1 VSAGA
6 FGGNIGVETNRC
18 LFLFRTVDKNPPE
31 LPLQPLNQ
39 EGEDEF
45 GSFTEETG
53 MNIIDSTAQFEAWLA
68 SQIPL
73 VQSDLDKK
81 HADMASDPF
90 VFLRATLYDWVL
102 QFQKLAR
109 DKDFDDDFG
118 HPLGDA
124 PEVLSLVDF
133 HIENVGTWRDAEGRL
148 ILGANDFDEAA
159 PLWYT
164 NDLVRLAT
172 SARIAIASARLSISV
187 EDACAAILRGYVRC
201 LKAGGKPQVLEEDNA
216 DLRAMAVER
225 LKEPAQFWRKFDA
238 GIKINAKVP
247 KDVVDVLVA
256 ALPNKDLPYKLMRRT
271 AGEGSLGR
279 QRFVALSDW
288 HGGRIAREAKSLVPS
303 AVYWATGKKAKLHY
317 DELIK
322 CAVRCPDPYLHVNGD
337 WIVRRLSPSCSRIDL
352 ASLPKQRHE
361 AILLEAYG
369 WEAGNIHMGTPDQ
382 VKAILKDL
390 SRRPDLWLA
399 NASKEMERRTRKRF
413 RKWRDHY
420 QQQGKNR

>member
-1 VSAGA
+1 MSAGA

-18 LFLFRTVDKNPPE
+18 LFLFLTVDKNPPE

-118 HPLGDA
+118 HQLGDA

-279 QRFVALSDW
+279 QRYVVLVDYK
-288 HGGRIAREAKSLVPS
+288 GGRIAREAKNALPS
-303 AVYWATGKKAKLHY
+303 AWGWAMGHVDNRNVYINDGI
-317 DELIK
+317 DQ
-322 CAVRCPDPYLHVNGD
+322 AVRCKDPYFRVRDG
-337 WIVRRLSPSCSRIDL
+337 WVVRRLAPDCARVELIE
-352 ASLPKQRHE
+352 LPKDADERV
-361 AILLEAYG
+361 LLEAMG
-369 WEAGNIHMGTPDQ
+369 WETANWHLGTPGVAQ
-382 VKAILKDL
+382 AILSDL
-390 SRRPDLWLA
+390 KKRPKGWLHA
-399 NASKEMERRTRKRF
+399 AAKEMYRNTVA
-413 RKWRDHY
+413 DHS
-420 QQQGKNR
+420 QWTE